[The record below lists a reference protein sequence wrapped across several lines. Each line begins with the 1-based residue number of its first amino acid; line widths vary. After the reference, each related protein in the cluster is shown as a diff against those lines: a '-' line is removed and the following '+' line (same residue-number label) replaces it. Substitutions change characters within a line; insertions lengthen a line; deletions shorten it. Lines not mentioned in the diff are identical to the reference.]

1 MSTGAESPS
10 RAPVAVDEQGRVA
23 GARFLPSPHCDAR
36 PGGAT
41 IDLLVVHNISLPPCE
56 FGGPWI
62 EDLFLGRL
70 DHAAHPYFTTLRG
83 LRVSAHLLVRR
94 NGALI
99 QFVPCGERAWHAGVS
114 AWRGRGRCNDFSVGI
129 ELEGADTVPFTDAQ
143 YASLAEVT
151 RALIARYPIR
161 DIAGHSDVAPGRK
174 TDPGPAFDWARY
186 RALIRAG

>member
-1 MSTGAESPS
+1 
-10 RAPVAVDEQGRVA
+10 VAVDEQGRVA
-23 GARFLPSPHCDAR
+23 GARFLRSPHCDAR

-186 RALIRAG
+186 RALLRAG